1 MRGKTAVFQIPSRCL
16 RTSDAP
22 IDEPLELPNNE
33 ALFQRDPALYGKR
46 KDWEDDERFVTV
58 QIWLQQPPANS
69 QSAFASDSD
78 DEVEADWGR
87 PSSRRR
93 AGSANGTSAFNPPQS
108 PSKIPGASF
117 SAQTPAA
124 ATDGRRFFNFSS
136 KHHVARGAHKS
147 STDRRSRRSRDTSL
161 PRVRS
166 DVDVVQKIDGW
177 MCELAAWKL
186 SDLFDVASRLHVGRR
201 SWYVLSR
208 CQALLSLL
216 LLLLVR
222 FLVLVLLLLFISAL
236 PVRLLEAIAGP
247 RMRLRLPVGC

>member
-1 MRGKTAVFQIPSRCL
+1 MRGKTAVFQIPARCL
-16 RTSDAP
+16 RTSDVP

-33 ALFQRDPALYGKR
+33 ALFQRDPAMYGKR
-46 KDWEDDERFVTV
+46 SDWEDDERFVTV
-58 QIWLQQPPANS
+58 QIWLQQPPANTQTVFGS
-69 QSAFASDSD
+69 ESD
-78 DEVEADWGR
+78 DEVEAESGFDA
-87 PSSRRR
+87 SRRK
-93 AGSANGTSAFNPPQS
+93 GSSNGTFNPPQS

-136 KHHVARGAHKS
+136 KHLARGTHKS
-147 STDRRSRRSRDTSL
+147 SSDRAGPRRARGGSVEG

-201 SWYVLSR
+201 SR
-208 CQALLSLL
+208 
-216 LLLLVR
+216 
-222 FLVLVLLLLFISAL
+222 
-236 PVRLLEAIAGP
+236 
-247 RMRLRLPVGC
+247 